1 MKVLFISSQKKNTNI
16 SPFVKSQGDSLEKI
30 GVEVSYFLI
39 KNKGLFGYLKAI
51 FQLKKFIKKNQFDVF
66 HAHYSYSGYVASLA
80 GCKPLVISLLGS
92 DVLASKSRKIIMKV
106 FIKFFNW
113 PKIIVKSEEMKS
125 ILGLEK
131 VEVIP
136 NGVDM
141 DFFKPMPVEIC
152 RVKIDWP
159 LNEKIILFNGD
170 ENNSIKN
177 YELAEEVVS
186 KLPFEA
192 RIISLKNLT
201 RDEVVLYY
209 NACDVFLSTSK
220 WEGSPN
226 TIKEAMACNT
236 PIIATKVG
244 DISFLFGKNSGNY
257 CCEFNSQLLS
267 EKLQEFLLID
277 KRDSNKGRFR
287 LNEINLDQMNIAQ
300 RIKDFYD

>member
-51 FQLKKFIKKNQFDVF
+51 FQLKKFIKKTQFDVF

-136 NGVDM
+136 NGVNM
-141 DFFKPMPVEIC
+141 DFFKPMPLEIC

-257 CCEFNSQLLS
+257 CCEFNTQLLS
-267 EKLQEFLLID
+267 KKLQDFLLID
-277 KRDSNKGRFR
+277 KRESNKGRFR
-287 LNEINLDQMNIAQ
+287 LNEINLDQINIAQ
-300 RIKDFYD
+300 RIKEFYD